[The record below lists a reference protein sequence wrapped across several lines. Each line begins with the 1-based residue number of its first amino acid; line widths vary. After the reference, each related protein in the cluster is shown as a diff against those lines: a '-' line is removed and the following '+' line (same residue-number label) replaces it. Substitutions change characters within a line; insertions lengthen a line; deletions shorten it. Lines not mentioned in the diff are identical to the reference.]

1 MASATD
7 RKTML
12 QNEISKIAGCNVE
25 ITIRGDR
32 KFTFSTDRVDQ
43 DLEFHLTSYFGKA
56 MVLDGESA
64 IDDCGTFVYM
74 RAA

>member
-1 MASATD
+1 MTNATD
-7 RKTML
+7 RKVML
-12 QNEISKIAGCNVE
+12 QNEISKIAGSDVE

-43 DLEFHLTSYFGKA
+43 DLEFHLTSYFEKA
-56 MVLDGESA
+56 MVLDGEPA

>member
-1 MASATD
+1 MTNATD
-7 RKTML
+7 RKATL
-12 QNEISKIAGCNVE
+12 QTEISKIVGCDVE

-43 DLEFHLTSYFGKA
+43 DLEFHLTSYFGNA
-56 MVLDGESA
+56 MILDGESA